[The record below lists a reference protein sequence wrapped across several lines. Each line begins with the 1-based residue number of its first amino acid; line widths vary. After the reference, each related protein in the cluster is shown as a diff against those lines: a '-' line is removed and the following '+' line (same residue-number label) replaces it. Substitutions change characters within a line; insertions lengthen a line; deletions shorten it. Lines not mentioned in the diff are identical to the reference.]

1 MKKLFGEKSKPRTF
15 LNALVVFVLIFA
27 FFICILL
34 TACDNKID
42 KDKTNKTPTQNE
54 QTGGNQGGQE
64 NQGSQTGGN
73 QGSQTGENQ
82 GSQTGGNQGGQ
93 TGGNQGGQTGGN
105 QGGQTGGETGGEET
119 PNPEKTPAEYKAE
132 CEQKLVQAVSSA
144 LQTKYKLSK
153 FRNISLVKVNTNGS
167 IYATATCKT
176 YTGFIARDFY
186 KLSGDLS
193 GDSYKELSQKY
204 DSLSLTVDEE
214 STIMDASELGDK
226 YNALC
231 NYVLSQCDL
240 QDSEILNVA
249 KFTNTTDGTNLRE
262 TFFTVLYNNEIF
274 TLNARTSAPSSDSS
288 TVIDCL
294 IVDNGLTKS
303 VTITSRST
311 FKDFDNI
318 VSAEG

>member
-15 LNALVVFVLIFA
+15 LNALVVFVLIFV

-64 NQGSQTGGN
+64 NQGSQTGEN
-73 QGSQTGENQ
+73 QGSQTGGNQ

-93 TGGNQGGQTGGN
+93 TGGNQGG
-105 QGGQTGGETGGEET
+105 ET

-132 CEQKLVQAVSSA
+132 CEQKIVKSVHDYIYKSIGRGTL
-144 LQTKYKLSK
+144 TIDDYKLNLENGK
-153 FRNISLVKVNTNGS
+153 IYTNV
-167 IYATATCKT
+167 T
-176 YTGFIARDFY
+176 YTYRNPEQRFY
-186 KLSGDLS
+186 TMDTNLTNLTNA
-193 GDSYKELSQKY
+193 SYKEISAKLDNLQLSNRERNTK
-204 DSLSLTVDEE
+204 
-214 STIMDASELGDK
+214 MDASELGDK

-240 QDSEILNVA
+240 QDSEILNVT
-249 KFTNTTDGTNLRE
+249 KFATTGEGTQRTNI
-262 TFFTVLYNNEIF
+262 TVLRGNKVYILEAC
-274 TLNARTSAPSSDSS
+274 THSAPSSDQ
-288 TVIDCL
+288 TYHIDYML
-294 IVDNGLTKS
+294 NSETNEISLVS
-303 VTITSRST
+303 QES

>member
-64 NQGSQTGGN
+64 NQGSQTG
-73 QGSQTGENQ
+73 ENQ
-82 GSQTGGNQGGQ
+82 GSQENQGNQTGGETGGNQGGE
-93 TGGNQGGQTGGN
+93 
-105 QGGQTGGETGGEET
+105 TGGETGGEET

-132 CEQKLVQAVSSA
+132 CEQKIVDALKTAMTGGRSDISA
-144 LQTKYKLSK
+144 EIKDYKFNIQNGDLYSHSAIYRNGELRGNYFYKYTSNLNSIQNLSYKQISERLDNITLTNVEKVTNLKLS
-153 FRNISLVKVNTNGS
+153 ITS
-167 IYATATCKT
+167 
-176 YTGFIARDFY
+176 
-186 KLSGDLS
+186 
-193 GDSYKELSQKY
+193 
-204 DSLSLTVDEE
+204 
-214 STIMDASELGDK
+214 DK

-240 QDSEILNVA
+240 QGSEILNVTEFA
-249 KFTNTTDGTNLRE
+249 DGAGFEESIT
-262 TFFTVLYNNEIF
+262 TVLYNGEIF
-274 TLNARTSAPSSDSS
+274 TISAKTTAPTTDNSI
-288 TVIDCL
+288 VIDCL
-294 IVDNGLTKS
+294 LGDNGLTKS
-303 VTITSRST
+303 VTITSHSA

-318 VSAEG
+318 VSAEAGISSYQVKLA

>member
-73 QGSQTGENQ
+73 QGSQTG
-82 GSQTGGNQGGQ
+82 GNQGGQ
-93 TGGNQGGQTGGN
+93 TGGNQGSQTGGN
-105 QGGQTGGETGGEET
+105 QGEQTGGETGGEET

-132 CEQKLVQAVSSA
+132 CEQKIVDKVTEYLNSGVVRG
-144 LQTKYKLSK
+144 K
-153 FRNISLVKVNTNGS
+153 ISNVELVKMNLENGK
-167 IYATATCKT
+167 IYVTADRTRTSTVKEFWEIENNLGNMT
-176 YTGFIARDFY
+176 Q
-186 KLSGDLS
+186 K
-193 GDSYKELSQKY
+193 SYKSISQSLDTVQMTEITLSN
-204 DSLSLTVDEE
+204 
-214 STIMDASELGDK
+214 IMDASVLGDK

-240 QDSEILNVA
+240 QDSEILNVT
-249 KFTNTTDGTNLRE
+249 KFESDGTGLKRSI
-262 TFFTVLYNNEIF
+262 TTVLYNGEIF
-274 TLNARTSAPSSDSS
+274 TISARTSAPTTDNP

-294 IVDNGLTKS
+294 LGDEYRGQS

>member
-64 NQGSQTGGN
+64 NQGS
-73 QGSQTGENQ
+73 
-82 GSQTGGNQGGQ
+82 Q

>member
-73 QGSQTGENQ
+73 QGSQTG
-82 GSQTGGNQGGQ
+82 GNQGE
-93 TGGNQGGQTGGN
+93 
-105 QGGQTGGETGGEET
+105 QTGGETGGEET

-132 CEQKLVQAVSSA
+132 CEQKIVESVHDYIYREFNRGNL
-144 LQTKYKLSK
+144 TINDYKL
-153 FRNISLVKVNTNGS
+153 NLENGR
-167 IYATATCKT
+167 IYANVTQDYKVKT
-176 YTGFIARDFY
+176 KFFYTMDTNLTNLTNA
-186 KLSGDLS
+186 
-193 GDSYKELSQKY
+193 SYKEISAKLDNLQLSNRERNTK
-204 DSLSLTVDEE
+204 
-214 STIMDASELGDK
+214 MDASELGDK

-240 QDSEILNVA
+240 QDSEILNVT
-249 KFTNTTDGTNLRE
+249 KFGNSLTTNI
-262 TFFTVLYNNEIF
+262 TVLYNNKIYKISAMCHAPTTDDEQCIDYM
-274 TLNARTSAPSSDSS
+274 LNSS
-288 TVIDCL
+288 TNEINL
-294 IVDNGLTKS
+294 LSQEN
-303 VTITSRST
+303 

-318 VSAEG
+318 VSA

>member
-73 QGSQTGENQ
+73 QGE
-82 GSQTGGNQGGQ
+82 
-93 TGGNQGGQTGGN
+93 QTGGN

-132 CEQKLVQAVSSA
+132 CEQKISDKLEEKIDEWWGEKGAKVSSF
-144 LQTKYKLSK
+144 KL
-153 FRNISLVKVNTNGS
+153 NTVDGT
-167 IYATATCKT
+167 IYAKAKVAGTTKDSFFT
-176 YTGFIARDFY
+176 V
-186 KLSGDLS
+186 KSNLSGSDNL
-193 GDSYKELSQKY
+193 SYKQISEKC
-204 DSLSLTVDEE
+204 DNLSLTVQKKDVIL
-214 STIMDASELGDK
+214 SQIVSSDK

-240 QDSEILNVA
+240 QDSEILNVT
-249 KFTNTTDGTNLRE
+249 KFAGTGDGRNGTTL
-262 TFFTVLYNNEIF
+262 TVLYNNKIA
-274 TLNARTSAPSSDSS
+274 TIDARCYSASTDNNESIDYMLSSE
-288 TVIDCL
+288 TNYIR
-294 IVDNGLTKS
+294 
-303 VTITSRST
+303 ITSYEDY
-311 FKDFDNI
+311 KDFDNI
-318 VSAEG
+318 VSAEAGISSYQVKLA